1 MKNSNE
7 KISENS
13 LDCVRELE
21 RLMGEIFHNENL
33 RTKLIKAHAKLPRV
47 HSSRLVR
54 GEKFSLEPFIRAISY
69 SDSERIKK
77 SLERVKQKKDPKG
90 THAAAVK
97 EFCKKIQEFIDE
109 NEIKIPKIVR
119 ITREA
124 KKIAK
129 EDLNIENWSER
140 LKEKLDKS
148 KFIKDDKK

>member
-33 RTKLIKAHAKLPRV
+33 RTKLEKRAD
-47 HSSRLVR
+47 SSRLVR

-77 SLERVKQKKDPKG
+77 SLERVTHKKDPKG
-90 THAAAVK
+90 TNAAAVK

-148 KFIKDDKK
+148 KFIKDNKK